1 MQESKADSSAPPIQ
15 RLQSPLCDSFYSVS
29 IMKAFFN
36 PQLFWAA
43 EVNFGVSKWLD
54 FSSFDNE
61 CFPHLQFLFDISFL
75 SCFPSQAVL
84 KYLKQK
90 T

>member
-1 MQESKADSSAPPIQ
+1 
-15 RLQSPLCDSFYSVS
+15 
-29 IMKAFFN
+29 MKVFFN
-36 PQLFWAA
+36 PQLFWLAKA
-43 EVNFGVSKWLD
+43 NFEVSKWLD
-54 FSSFDNE
+54 FPISDNE
-61 CFPHLQFLFDISFL
+61 CFPHLKFLFDISFL